1 MLQFK
6 KWISGITAGVVLL
19 SGMAFSGVE
28 GALTEVVSGMPEMT
42 ASAEEI
48 SVPVGTGTTTLT
60 YDYLSSGTIE
70 ITGCDITTEGELE
83 IPAEIDG
90 VAVTVIR
97 DYAFSGCE
105 SLTSITIPSGVE
117 TIGQDAFCNCSSLS
131 AIVVDPENAYYS
143 SIDGVLY
150 DKAQETLL
158 LYPVGR
164 SDESYEFPDSVTAI
178 GDYVF
183 CNCDSLTTVVINDH
197 IEKIGRGAFC
207 GCDSLTSVTIGN
219 SVTSIGS
226 CAFYGCTSLTS
237 ITILDSVTSIES
249 YAFYNCDSLTCIT
262 IPDGV
267 TSIGD
272 DAFGS
277 CNSLTSVTIP
287 DSVTSIGSSA
297 FQNCNSLTSITIGNG
312 VTSIG
317 SSAFSIGLKEI
328 YYNGTEEE
336 WDNLLG
342 DHPLSYYFYAPS
354 SDYTGDVVVHFC
366 DAHSRIESIS
376 VVFVRSA
383 TETTSLALSSQDS
396 WTGLNSI
403 ADTQSD
409 ASVATTTTPDEA
421 TTTTTQTTSTTT
433 STTTA
438 KSTTSTTADVSAQ
451 VTTKLTTA
459 YFDEAPGETVRP
471 TSTAESED
479 TTTTTTTTT
488 ATSQTTTVAKT
499 ADLDGDDAIT
509 ISDAFFCLTA
519 YANSAAGN
527 DDGLTEAQREAA
539 DVDGDGN
546 ITIMDA
552 SYILQFYAQTAA
564 GNSPTWTEILSA

>member
-97 DYAFSGCE
+97 DYAFNGCE
-105 SLTSITIPSGVE
+105 SLTSIKIPDTVTS
-117 TIGQDAFCNCSSLS
+117 IGQWAFGSCSNL
-131 AIVVDPENAYYS
+131 AAVI
-143 SIDGVLY
+143 I
-150 DKAQETLL
+150 
-158 LYPVGR
+158 
-164 SDESYEFPDSVTAI
+164 PDSVRSIEENAFSGCTAL
-178 GDYVF
+178 
-183 CNCDSLTTVVINDH
+183 S
-197 IEKIGRGAFC
+197 
-207 GCDSLTSVTIGN
+207 SVTIGTG
-219 SVTSIGS
+219 VTNIGGF
-226 CAFYGCTSLTS
+226 AFSATPWLTERQNEDPLVVVNHILIDATTSKS
-237 ITILDSVTSIES
+237 EVVE
-249 YAFYNCDSLTCIT
+249 

-267 TSIGD
+267 TKIGEY
-272 DAFGS
+272 AFS
-277 CNSLTSVTIP
+277 QCDNLIHITIP
-287 DSVTSIGSSA
+287 DSVTSIKSWA
-297 FQNCNSLTSITIGNG
+297 FYSCDNLTTITIGKG
-312 VTSIG
+312 VESIE
-317 SSAFSIGLKEI
+317 SYAFYSCSNLTDV
-328 YYNGTEEE
+328 YYNSSEEE
-336 WDNLLG
+336 WNEIEIG
-342 DHPLSYYFYAPS
+342 DIYNECLTDA
-354 SDYTGDVVVHFC
+354 TIHF
-366 DAHSRIESIS
+366 A
-376 VVFVRSA
+376 
-383 TETTSLALSSQDS
+383 SQS
-396 WTGLNSI
+396 GT
-403 ADTQSD
+403 
-409 ASVATTTTPDEA
+409 SVATA
-421 TTTTTQTTSTTT
+421 TTIT
-433 STTTA
+433 
-438 KSTTSTTADVSAQ
+438 DV
-451 VTTKLTTA
+451 
-459 YFDEAPGETVRP
+459 E
-471 TSTAESED
+471 STA
-479 TTTTTTTTT
+479 TTTTTTTA